1 MERLLND
8 GWRFVKLPFGST
20 LDDAKAANWRPVD
33 LPHDWLVA
41 QTEDLYETSDGWYR
55 RTLNLSDAS
64 DGQVR
69 LLRFDGVYMDCDV
82 LVNDQLVCTH
92 RYGYTAFDADLT
104 PFLSDGENE
113 IIVHIRHQ
121 SPNTRWYSGAGIF
134 RDVVLYTLPARH
146 IAMDGVYAYTRKEGD
161 QWTLTI
167 ETEVVG
173 PAGQDKLTHRL
184 LDAEGNCQAE
194 ATTSVCSD
202 IQKMCLTIEDPQL
215 WSCQTP
221 YCYTLETTLSTQTIR
236 QHIGFRTAVLTTDRG
251 LLLNGEPVKLHG
263 VCLHHD
269 LGALGAAFNEKAARR
284 QLRIM
289 QRMGVNALRTS
300 HNPPAKKLMDLCD
313 EMGILVLDEL
323 LDMWE
328 KPKTAYDYAR
338 FFADCW
344 QEDVRSWVRR
354 DRNHPS
360 LLMWSIGNEI
370 SDVNEPRGEE
380 LTRLLCDEIHL
391 HDPQRNGFTT
401 FGSNYM
407 PWQGAQNCAK
417 WVDAVGYNYAEKYYE
432 AHHAQ
437 HPDWVIYGS
446 ETSSMVF
453 SRGIYHF
460 PETAT
465 ILCDDDLQ
473 CSSLLNSVTSWGA
486 KDLRILFTEDR
497 NTEFSLGQFM
507 WTGIDYIGEPT
518 PYHTRN
524 SYFGYVDTAGFPK
537 DSFYACK
544 AFWNDEPM
552 VHIGVYWDWNEDQL
566 IDVPVMT
573 NGAAVELFLNGV
585 SLGKETIDLS
595 DKDHCIPVWRVPFQ
609 PGCLTAKAYDA
620 NGQVIAEE
628 SRHSFGESAAICL
641 KAEED
646 FLQADGQDMA
656 FVEIT
661 MADKDG
667 YPVENAVDRVAVS
680 VSGAGRLVGLDN
692 GDSTDTD
699 PYQTQSRRLFSGKL
713 LAMVASNGEPGDIV
727 VEVASRGKATAR
739 LTLHAVAADK
749 PEGCSCGM
757 DLAAR
762 PAEKIVEAENE
773 YDIPV
778 RRIELIPQNGL
789 RITPDQPTLM
799 FTTRFFPAEAN
810 DQPVAFRATNAA
822 GIDSPC
828 VVLAQQG
835 DTVTVTG
842 KFDGEVYLRV
852 TCNNGYPHPRVISL
866 QRLTVEGMG
875 ATALDPYQF
884 VAGGLYDLSYGD
896 LGAGNEHG
904 VSFASDHESMAGF
917 SNVDFGLAGS
927 DEVTLPIFTFSGAQY
942 DMELWLN
949 DPREGG
955 EKLMDIAYQK
965 PSIWNVYQPETYKL
979 PRRLTGMQTLCFV
992 MRTKVHLA
1000 GFTFTK
1006 QSRAWQ
1012 TLSPLQ
1018 ADTLYG
1024 DSFTKGEAGVTGIGN
1039 NVSFGYLEMDFEERD
1054 KATLVLEGAT
1064 PLAENP
1070 ITIRMQDA
1078 QGNEHTEMVTF
1089 KGGEGRCTQRFPVKV
1104 PMGVCSVTFVFL
1116 PGSNFD
1122 FYSFRFEKM

>member
-1 MERLLND
+1 MERLFND
-8 GWRFVKLPFGST
+8 NWRFVKLPFGST
-20 LDDAKAANWRPVD
+20 LEDAKAADWKAVD

-41 QTEDLYETSDGWYR
+41 QTNDLYETSDGWYQ
-55 RTLNLSDAS
+55 RTLHVPSAN

-82 LVNDQLVCTH
+82 LVNDQIACTH
-92 RYGYTAFDADLT
+92 RYGYTAFDADMTNYLH
-104 PFLSDGENE
+104 DGDNT
-113 IIVHIRHQ
+113 IMVHIRHH

-134 RDVVLYTLPARH
+134 RDVVLHTLPARH
-146 IAMDGVYAYTRKEGD
+146 VAMDGVYVYTRKED
-161 QWTLTI
+161 ADWIVTM
-167 ETEVVG
+167 ETELTG
-173 PAGQDKLTHRL
+173 PENGEMLRHRL
-184 LDAEGNCQAE
+184 LDADSNVIAETAAPAEG
-194 ATTSVCSD
+194 SKV
-202 IQKMCLTIEDPQL
+202 ILTLQVTDPLL
-215 WSCQTP
+215 WSCDQP
-221 YCYTLETTLSTQTIR
+221 NCYTLETILGSQTI
-236 QHIGFRTAVLTTDRG
+236 QQNVGFRTTELTTDKG
-251 LLLNGEPVKLHG
+251 VFINGQHVKLHG
-263 VCLHHD
+263 VCNHHD

-289 QRMGVNALRTS
+289 KEMGVNALRTS

-313 EMGILVLDEL
+313 EMGILVLDEF

-328 KPKTAYDYAR
+328 KPKTTYDYAR

-380 LTRLLCDEIHL
+380 VTRLLCDEVHL
-391 HDPQRNGFTT
+391 HDPKRNGFTT

-432 AHHAQ
+432 DHHAQ
-437 HPDWVIYGS
+437 HPNWVIYGS

-460 PETAT
+460 PETAN

-473 CSSLLNSVTSWGA
+473 CSSLLNSATSWGA
-486 KDLRILFTEDR
+486 KDLRIMFTEDR

-524 SYFGYVDTAGFPK
+524 SYFGYADTACFPK
-537 DSFYACK
+537 DAYYACK
-544 AFWNDEPM
+544 AFWNEEPM
-552 VHIGVYWDWNEDQL
+552 VHIGVYWDWNEGQTV
-566 IDVPVMT
+566 DVPVMS
-573 NGAAVELFLNGV
+573 NGAAVELFLNGQ
-585 SLGKETIDLS
+585 SLGKEAIDLS
-595 DKDHCIPVWRVPFQ
+595 DKEHCIPVWRVPYQ
-609 PGCLTAKAYDA
+609 SGTLTAKAYDA
-620 NGQVIAEE
+620 AGQVIAEE
-628 SRHSFGESAAICL
+628 SRHSFGDSAAICL
-641 KAEED
+641 KAED
-646 FLQADGQDMA
+646 AYLQADGQDMT

-661 MADKDG
+661 MVDEAG
-667 YPVENAVDRVAVS
+667 HPVENAVDRVHVS

-713 LAMVASNGEPGDIV
+713 LAMVASTGETGDIV
-727 VEVASRGKATAR
+727 INVASHGKATAS
-739 LTLHAVAADK
+739 LTLQAVAADM
-749 PEGCSCGM
+749 PEGTSCGM
-757 DLAAR
+757 NFSAK
-762 PAEKIVEAENE
+762 PAEQLLVETS
-773 YDIPV
+773 DIPV
-778 RRIELIPQNGL
+778 RRMELIPQNGL
-789 RITPDQPTLM
+789 TITPEQPQLR
-799 FTTRFFPAEAN
+799 FTTRFYPENA
-810 DQPVAFRATNAA
+810 DSQPVTFRVTNAA

-828 VVLAQQG
+828 AATQQDG
-835 DTVTVTG
+835 NTVTVTG
-842 KFDGEVYLRV
+842 KFDGEVYLRA
-852 TCNNGYPHPRVISL
+852 TCNNGYDHVRVISL
-866 QRLTVEGMG
+866 QRLNVEGMG
-875 ATALDPYQF
+875 ATALNPYEF
-884 VAGGLYDLSYGD
+884 VAGGLYDLSYGE

-927 DEVTLPIFTFSGAQY
+927 DEVTLPLFTFSGGQY
-942 DMELWLN
+942 DVELWLGN
-949 DPREGG
+949 PREGG

-992 MRTKVHLA
+992 LRTKIHLA

-1024 DSFTKGEAGVTGIGN
+1024 DSFVKTDEGVTGIGN
-1039 NVSFGYLEMDFEERD
+1039 NVSFGYQEMDFEDCTE
-1054 KATLVLEGAT
+1054 AALVIDGAT

-1078 QGNEHTEMVTF
+1078 AGNERTELVTF
-1089 KGGEGRCTQRFPVKV
+1089 KGGDGRSQQCFTVQV
-1104 PMGVCSVTFVFL
+1104 PQGVCSVTFVFL

-1122 FYSFRFEKM
+1122 FYSFRFEKA